1 MNARPDD
8 ALTDP
13 LSKRRLR
20 LWLRMLAIT
29 RRAETRLRDYL
40 RTEHD
45 TTLPR
50 FDVMAALHRRGEPT
64 MMSELSQM
72 LLVSNSNVTAICQ
85 PLEKAGLIERLPCDE
100 DRRAVRVNL
109 TPEGRALFERIAIG
123 HEAEIADIFAPLD
136 ATDLD
141 EMRHLLR
148 KLGKQ

>member
-1 MNARPDD
+1 MTIEPDHP
-8 ALTDP
+8 LTDG
-13 LSKRRLR
+13 LSKRKLR
-20 LWLRMLAIT
+20 LWLRMLGIT

-50 FDVMAALHRRGEPT
+50 FDVMAALYRRGEPT
-64 MMSELSQM
+64 MMSELSRM
-72 LLVSNSNVTAICQ
+72 LLVSNSNVTAICL
-85 PLEKAGLIERLPCDE
+85 PLEKSGLIERLPCDE

-136 ATDLD
+136 AADLD
-141 EMRHLLR
+141 EMRRLLR
-148 KLGKQ
+148 KLGNQ